1 MRHSERRYGVVLLL
15 VLSSVVLQL
24 ALSGSN
30 GARFAIVTLQALTLV
45 AAVLASGATHRRA
58 RVSAGVAV
66 VVVAASAVGWVIR
79 GDVPP
84 GPAAVVNGLL
94 VAVAPV
100 VIARGLLA
108 ELRGNRTV
116 TIHTLSGVLSIY
128 LLAGMFFG
136 FVYGAIAV
144 IDPDAMFA
152 GHHGATAAET
162 LYFSFVTLC
171 TVGYGDFAPLAE
183 FSRAVAVGEMLIGQI
198 YLVTI
203 VSLIVA
209 NLVPAARA
217 RRDEASG

>member
-1 MRHSERRYGVVLLL
+1 MRRGDRRYGLVLLL
-15 VLSSVVLQL
+15 VLASVVLQL
-24 ALSGSN
+24 AISGSN
-30 GARFAIVTLQALTLV
+30 VARFTIVTLQALTLW
-45 AAVLASGATHRRA
+45 AAVRASQATHRRA
-58 RVSAGVAV
+58 RISAAIGLV
-66 VVVAASAVGWVIR
+66 VVVASAVLWVIR
-79 GDVPP
+79 GEVPP
-84 GPAAVVNGLL
+84 GPAAIVNGLL

-100 VIARGLLA
+100 VIARGLLG

-116 TIHTLSGVLSIY
+116 TLHTLSGVLSIY

-183 FSRAVAVGEMLIGQI
+183 FPRAVAVGEMLIGQI

-217 RRDEASG
+217 SKQP